1 MAKTP
6 PPFAITLPATSAN
19 LGPAFDS
26 AAIALRLHLRLRAA
40 VAPEYSIAATGRDAE
55 TCGCVEPNLILA
67 TYREVLDAEGRTPA
81 PLALTISNDMPIGR
95 GTGSS
100 AAARLAAI
108 SLAVHFG
115 GLKWRDDR
123 ILAEAAGRE
132 RHHDNAAACWLG
144 GVALVHPQGAL
155 RLRVR
160 VRPKWPLLLAVPS
173 ETLLTERSRA
183 VLPDCYPRADAVAN
197 VQHAMLLAAALVEGN
212 PELLRHALR
221 DRFHEPYRGPLCP
234 LLGPLREL
242 AAEKR
247 GVLGAVLSGAGPSV
261 LMVLDPAAPIEKTMH
276 RIAARLAELGLPAE
290 LLLTEMESRGAAE
303 RRRIGRG

>member
-55 TCGCVEPNLILA
+55 ICGRLEPNLILE
-67 TYREVLDAEGRTPA
+67 TYREVLQAEGREPR
-81 PLALTISNDMPIGR
+81 PLALAIANDMPIGR

-108 SLAVHFG
+108 AMAVHFG
-115 GLKWRDDR
+115 GLKWTDERV
-123 ILAEAAGRE
+123 LEEAARRE
-132 RHHDNAAACWLG
+132 RHFDNAAACWLG
-144 GVALVHPQGAL
+144 GVALVYPEGAL
-155 RLRVR
+155 RLRAR
-160 VRPKWPLLLAVPS
+160 ARWPLLLAVPR
-173 ETLLTERSRA
+173 ETLLTEHSRA

-212 PELLRHALR
+212 SELLRHALR

-234 LLGPLREL
+234 LLEPLRAL
-242 AAEKR
+242 AAEGA

-261 LMVLDPAAPIEKTMH
+261 LMVLDPAAPVEKTM
-276 RIAARLAELGLPAE
+276 RKVGARLSKLGLAAE
-290 LLLTEMESRGAAE
+290 LLLTEMESRGAAG
-303 RRRIGRG
+303 RRKVG

>member
-26 AAIALRLHLRLRAA
+26 AAIALRLHLRLRAVA
-40 VAPEYSIAATGRDAE
+40 APEFSIAATGRDAE
-55 TCGCVEPNLILA
+55 ICGCVEPNLILA
-67 TYREVLDAEGRTPA
+67 TYGEILQAAGRKPR

-108 SLAVHFG
+108 ALAVHFG
-115 GLKWRDDR
+115 GLKWKDDR
-123 ILAEAAGRE
+123 ILAEAANRE

-144 GVALVHPQGAL
+144 GVALVYPGGGAL
-155 RLRVR
+155 RLRTR
-160 VRPKWPLLLAVPS
+160 ANWPLLLAVPH

-183 VLPDCYPRADAVAN
+183 VLPDCYPRPDAVAN
-197 VQHAMLLAAALVEGN
+197 VQHAMGLAAALVEGN
-212 PELLRHALR
+212 SELLRHSLH

-234 LLGPLREL
+234 LLAPLRAL
-242 AAEKR
+242 AAEDA

-261 LMVLDPAAPIEKTMH
+261 LMVLDPAAAPVEKTM
-276 RIAARLAELGLPAE
+276 RKIAARLRKLGLPAE
-290 LLLTEMESRGAAE
+290 LLLTSMERRGAAE
-303 RRRIGRG
+303 RRRIG

>member
-26 AAIALRLHLRLRAA
+26 AAIALRLHLRLRAV
-40 VAPEYSIAATGRDAE
+40 VAPEFSIAATGRDAE
-55 TCGCVEPNLILA
+55 TCGRVEPNLILE
-67 TYREVLDAEGRTPA
+67 TYREILEGEGRKA
-81 PLALTISNDMPIGR
+81 QPLALTISNDMPIGR

-108 SLAVHFG
+108 ALAVHFG
-115 GLKWRDDR
+115 GLKWKDDR
-123 ILAEAAGRE
+123 ILAEAADRE

-144 GVALVHPQGAL
+144 GVALVYPGGAL
-155 RLRVR
+155 RLRAR
-160 VRPKWPLLLAVPS
+160 AKWPLLLAVPH

-197 VQHAMLLAAALVEGN
+197 VQHAMLLAAALVEGDSD
-212 PELLRHALR
+212 LLRHALR

-234 LLGPLREL
+234 LLEPLR
-242 AAEKR
+242 AMADGKT

-261 LMVLDPAAPIEKTMH
+261 LMVLDPVAEPVGKTI
-276 RIAARLAELGLPAE
+276 RKIGARLAKLGLPAE
-290 LLLTEMESRGAAE
+290 LLLTTMERRGAAGQ
-303 RRRIGRG
+303 RRVG